1 VSGTRAGAPLCKRKV
16 KERRAAVPSGAFY
29 WEGRLFYFHGFLP
42 LTDTGDVRIAVLFY
56 GGMYTTHPA
65 S

>member
-1 VSGTRAGAPLCKRKV
+1 VSGTRAGAPLCKRKA

-29 WEGRLFYFHGFLP
+29 WESRFFFHGFLP

-56 GGMYTTHPA
+56 GGMYTTHPT